1 MKHLSYFLKKT
12 ADNLWSDRWKASF
25 LLLSLSCPLILFGLF
40 LLFYYNVDY
49 LLHTLRKDVHFSIYL
64 RDAVG
69 DAAGDAAEA
78 GGDDAARRIKAALAS
93 DVRIASFSYIS
104 KQEALQWF
112 KDAYRDDA
120 LLTGLGENPFPA
132 SFEVQVKASDRA
144 PAPFKRI
151 VDRYKKMSGVEEV
164 HYTAE
169 WLQEL
174 DGFLRL
180 LGRIGGGIG
189 CLLAVAVITIV
200 ASAIRLHLHSRA
212 EEVEVM
218 RLMGATHAFIIVP
231 FLLEGSLAGFLGGW
245 FSLLLLFLV
254 VQLANMALV
263 GIPLGPITL
272 RFFPLPFLLGFA
284 IAGAGLGGLGS
295 FVSLRR
301 S

>member
-12 ADNLWSDRWKASF
+12 ADNIWSDRWKASF

-40 LLFYYNVDY
+40 LLFYYNIDY
-49 LLHTLRKDVHFSIYL
+49 LLHALRREVHFSIYL
-64 RDAVG
+64 RDAG
-69 DAAGDAAEA
+69 DSGEKE
-78 GGDDAARRIKAALAS
+78 GGDAARRIEAALAS

-112 KDAYRDDA
+112 KDTYRDDA

-132 SFEVQVKASDRA
+132 SFEVQVKASDQA

-164 HYTAE
+164 RYTAE

-174 DGFLRL
+174 DSFLKL

-189 CLLAVAVITIV
+189 CLLAVAVVTIV
-200 ASAIRLHLHSRA
+200 ANAVRLHLHSRA
-212 EEVEVM
+212 EEVAVM
-218 RLMGATHAFIIVP
+218 RLMGATRSFIIVP

-245 FSLLLLFLV
+245 LSLLLLFLV
-254 VQLANMALV
+254 VQIANVALA
-263 GIPLGPITL
+263 GIPLGVMPITL
-272 RFFPLPFLLGFA
+272 HFFPLPFLPGFA